1 MGCCDIALSPYA
13 GMTQIRFNELSHMTL
28 SALSGT
34 P

>member
-1 MGCCDIALSPYA
+1 VGRRDTALSPYA
-13 GMTQIRFNELSHMTL
+13 GMTQIRFNELSRMTL